1 MKNNHKGLEFFEQSF
16 QGHNG
21 GIGVEPR
28 KRFISMGTRRDR
40 LGVILTLMLKNN
52 GLGSFLN

>member
-1 MKNNHKGLEFFEQSF
+1 MKNNQKGLEFFEQSS

-28 KRFISMGTRRDR
+28 KRFISMGTRWEQEEIGRD
-40 LGVILTLMLKNN
+40 
-52 GLGSFLN
+52 SY

>member
-1 MKNNHKGLEFFEQSF
+1 MKNNHKGLEFFEQSS

-21 GIGVEPR
+21 GIGIESR

-40 LGVILTLMLKNN
+40 LEVILTLMLKNN
-52 GLGSFLN
+52 GLGDFLK